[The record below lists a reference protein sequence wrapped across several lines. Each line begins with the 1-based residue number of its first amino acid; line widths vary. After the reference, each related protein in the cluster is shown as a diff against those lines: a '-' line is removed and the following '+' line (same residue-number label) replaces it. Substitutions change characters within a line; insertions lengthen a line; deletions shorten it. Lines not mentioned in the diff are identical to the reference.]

1 MSDTSDLVKPP
12 ARRRKKNSE
21 RRVYDLDSLL
31 DASVDVFIAKGF
43 EGASMEDLSTHLGI
57 TKSAIYHHVT
67 SKNELLRLG
76 LERALSS
83 LELVVA
89 DNGRLD
95 LDPTGRLEHLLRASV
110 EVLVTERR
118 FVTLLLRVRGN
129 TPVEREALDRRRSVD
144 AYVASLVT
152 EVVGGGHAPPDL
164 DPRVTAR
171 MIFGLVNSLAEWVR
185 PTMDI
190 PTLADTLCHLVFHGL
205 LGSHASHPG
214 EDVGHV
220 HQAKDPVR

>member
-1 MSDTSDLVKPP
+1 MSDTPDPP
-12 ARRRKKNSE
+12 QPSARRKQKIRG
-21 RRVYDLDSLL
+21 RRLYDLDSLL

-43 EGASMEDLSTHLGI
+43 EGSSMEDLASHLGI
-57 TKSAIYHHVT
+57 TKSAIYHHVP
-67 SKNELLRLG
+67 SKDKLLGLG

-83 LELVVA
+83 LERVVSE
-89 DNGRLD
+89 NGRLD
-95 LDPTGRLEHLLRASV
+95 LEPTERLEHLLRASV

-129 TPVEREALDRRRSVD
+129 TPVERAALDRRRSVD

-152 EVVGGGHAPPDL
+152 EVVDDGHAPPDL

-171 MIFGLVNSLAEWVR
+171 LIFGLVNSLAEWVR
-185 PTMDI
+185 PTVSTTD
-190 PTLADTLCHLVFHGL
+190 LADTLCHLVFHGL

-214 EDVGHV
+214 EDFTHV
-220 HQAKDPVR
+220 HAAEDVAR